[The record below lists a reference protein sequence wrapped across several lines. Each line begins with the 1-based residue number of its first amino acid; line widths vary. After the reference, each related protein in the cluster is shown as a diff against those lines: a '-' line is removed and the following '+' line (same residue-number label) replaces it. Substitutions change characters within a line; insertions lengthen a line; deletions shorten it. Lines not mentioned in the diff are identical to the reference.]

1 MLFGPSAGNIF
12 IAETR
17 SLAGLGE
24 TFSSPL
30 DAKAARSSRL
40 AEGGTALGIGAVAA
54 VVGLFLASK
63 GNKAIGLGLTAIGGL
78 AAIGGAVR
86 MSQAPSAE
94 EVSAAGPRR
103 TIATGASASAVD
115 AAATGTTTGTAA
127 TGAPSEPP
135 PGPSSTSKLFDTNVL
150 RANPNAVK
158 DALKNVR

>member
-17 SLAGLGE
+17 SLAGLGQ
-24 TFSSPL
+24 TFSSPVE
-30 DAKAARSSRL
+30 AQAARDARL
-40 AEGGTALGIGAVAA
+40 RQGGVALGIGAVAA

-103 TIATGASASAVD
+103 TIATGASAGAVD
-115 AAATGTTTGTAA
+115 AAATGTAT

-135 PGPSSTSKLFDTNVL
+135 PGPSSTSNLFDTNVL
-150 RANPNAVK
+150 RTNPNAIK
-158 DALKNVR
+158 NALKNVR